1 VRSSLDWCAYYE
13 ANAAAAEIPWECSAH
28 LTAAERRAVAASIQE
43 FQLGESS
50 EGRHL
55 HAAAR
60 AYAASSGDGAYVR
73 AIEAIIREEQRHAR
87 DLGRFL
93 AAEGI
98 PLRKRSWPDAV
109 FRSLRRGA
117 GLETTVGVLLTAE
130 LIAQVYYAAL
140 RDATRSPV
148 LRALCERILRDEAE
162 HVRFQAER
170 LALLRAGRAR
180 VAVRLAQAAQRGL
193 LAGAALVVWWGHR
206 SVLAGGGLSFGR
218 YWGQCWERFAAAAT
232 MMTPM
237 PPSGS
242 APAPAPAAGAPLRPV
257 SNAADGSAASARAPA
272 VAGEWH
278 LTDIDARG

>member
-1 VRSSLDWCAYYE
+1 MPHRPLSAPCAPRSSLEWCAYFD
-13 ANAAAAEIPWECSAH
+13 ANASAAEIPWECGAH
-28 LTAAERRAVAASIQE
+28 LTVAERRAVAPSIQE

-60 AYAASSGDGAYVR
+60 AYAASSGDDAYVR
-73 AIEAIIREEQRHAR
+73 AIEAFIREEQRHAR

-93 AAEGI
+93 AAEGV

-117 GLETTVGVLLTAE
+117 SLETTVGVLLTAE

-140 RDATRSPV
+140 RDATGSPV

-180 VAVRLAQAAQRGL
+180 VAVHFAQAAQRGL

-206 SVLAGGGLSFGR
+206 SALARGGLSFGR
-218 YWGQCWERFAAAAT
+218 YWRQCWGRFAAAAAT
-232 MMTPM
+232 MTPT
-237 PPSGS
+237 PPGGL
-242 APAPAPAAGAPLRPV
+242 APVPTSAAGVLRRPA
-257 SNAADGSAASARAPA
+257 SQAADGTA
-272 VAGEWH
+272 
-278 LTDIDARG
+278 T